1 VLPRWPQRT
10 LASVKRHPWQGGAA
24 PVLTDHPQYPTQYVA
39 VGCVLA
45 PVPDPLT
52 FRAIFGHTDW
62 TRSYGEADSVLRAS
76 PQTVEA
82 NPYPVRA
89 AGTLIRDAQE
99 RVKWIVY
106 HGGALSASS
115 AALATYCR
123 SPADAVQVPAAE
135 YAYYRAYAVLPPAD
149 PPCRN

>member
-1 VLPRWPQRT
+1 MRAV
-10 LASVKRHPWQGGAA
+10 V
-24 PVLTDHPQYPTQYVA
+24 TDHPEHPTQHVA

-45 PVPDPLT
+45 PIPNPPT

-62 TRSYGEADSVLRAS
+62 SRSLDEADSVLRAS
-76 PQTVEA
+76 PQTAEA

-106 HGGALSASS
+106 HGGALAASS

-135 YAYYRAYAVLPPAD
+135 YAYYRDYAALPPAD